1 MTGYI
6 SNNNIHCK
14 TPIYIKLLHTTTD
27 NFHHIIDD
35 KNNYKCKDT
44 YQMFIESTNVFEGYL
59 QQQSYTFTM
68 LISSKISIN
77 HTIVEVFD
85 KSYEI
90 YIKLF
95 DMDDYECSFVINT
108 CDKILIADNIY
119 KLTYTFT
126 NNQYNCTQL
135 MCNIK
140 GYINDSFVL
149 SICDKLTYD
158 DYIINVNIK

>member
-14 TPIYIKLLHTTTD
+14 TPIYIKLLHTTYD
-27 NFHHIIDD
+27 NTCEKCD
-35 KNNYKCKDT
+35 KCKDT
-44 YQMFIESTNVFEGYL
+44 YQLFIESTNVFEGYL
-59 QQQSYTFTM
+59 QQQHYTFTM

-77 HTIVEVFD
+77 QTIVEVFD

-95 DMDDYECSFVINT
+95 DMDNYECSFVLNT

-126 NNQYNCTQL
+126 NNQYNYSQL

-140 GYINDSFVL
+140 GYINDSFFL